1 VKPLTP
7 DQPNPA
13 PAAVPAA
20 GDGRR
25 VLLAEDDPVAR
36 MLTARLLKKAGYE
49 VVAVADG
56 GAALA
61 ALEESFFPVVLTDWE
76 MPVVDGLGVVAA
88 VRGGDWPGY
97 IFTILLTGRDSRESI
112 VAGLEAGADDYLT
125 KPVDEAELLARMKTG
140 WRIAEL
146 ELRLRT
152 AREEAV
158 KLSLTD
164 SLTGVNNRRHL
175 TDSLPGEVTRA
186 RRFGR
191 PLSVVMCDI
200 DHFKRVND
208 TYGHAAGDMVLRAFA
223 TLLVRQVRVDIDWV
237 ARFGGEEFVLVL
249 PETDLAGGV
258 LAAERLRAAVAALEV
273 GFEGQTIRLTSSFGV
288 ASAGPAWPDDAVAEL
303 LLTQADQCLY
313 VSKKL
318 GRDRVTA
325 ERLSGAE
332 SGAAQPS
339 QVA

>member
-1 VKPLTP
+1 MSPPELKSAPIP
-7 DQPNPA
+7 
-13 PAAVPAA
+13 PAADLDA
-20 GDGRR
+20 RR

-36 MLTARLLKKAGYE
+36 MLTARLLKKAGYD

-61 ALEESFFPVVLTDWE
+61 ALRASFFPVVLTDWE
-76 MPVVDGLGVVAA
+76 MPVLDGLGVVAA

-97 IFTILLTGRDSRESI
+97 IFTILLTGRDSHES
-112 VAGLEAGADDYLT
+112 VLAGLEAGADDYLT

-140 WRIAEL
+140 WRIADL

-164 SLTGVNNRRHL
+164 ALTGVNNRRYL
-175 TDSLPGEVTRA
+175 SDELPSEITRA

-208 TYGHAAGDMVLRAFA
+208 SYGHAAGDAVLREFA
-223 TLLVRQVRVDIDWV
+223 ALLAAKVRVDVDWV
-237 ARFGGEEFVLVL
+237 ARFGGEEFVVVL
-249 PETDLAGGV
+249 PETDLDGALQV
-258 LAAERLRAAVAALEV
+258 AERLRVATAALEV
-273 GFEGQTIRLTSSFGV
+273 RHEAHALRVTSSFGV
-288 ASAGPAWPDDAVAEL
+288 ASIGTTWPEGSVAEP

-313 VSKKL
+313 LSKKL
-318 GRDRVTA
+318 GRDRVTG
-325 ERLSGAE
+325 ERLPGQRSDVTPPPC
-332 SGAAQPS
+332 AA
-339 QVA
+339 

>member
-1 VKPLTP
+1 MPVNPATP
-7 DQPNPA
+7 DQMVSAPPA
-13 PAAVPAA
+13 TP
-20 GDGRR
+20 DGRR

-56 GAALA
+56 GAALE
-61 ALEESFFPVVLTDWE
+61 ALRGSFFPVVLTDWE

-112 VAGLEAGADDYLT
+112 LAGLEAGADDYLV

-164 SLTGVNNRRHL
+164 ALTGVNNRRHL

-208 TYGHAAGDMVLRAFA
+208 TYGHAAGDAVLREFA
-223 TLLVRQVRVDIDWV
+223 ALLVQQLRVDIDWV

-249 PETDLAGGV
+249 PETDLAGAV
-258 LAAERLRAAVAALEV
+258 LAAERLRAAVAALAV
-273 GFEGQTIRLTSSFGV
+273 VFEGQTIRVTSSFGV
-288 ASAGPAWPDDAVAEL
+288 ASVGLAWPEGPVAEQ

-325 ERLSGAE
+325 ECLPAHGLP
-332 SGAAQPS
+332 AAPPQ

>member
-1 VKPLTP
+1 VT
-7 DQPNPA
+7 
-13 PAAVPAA
+13 VPEA
-20 GDGRR
+20 RR

-36 MLTARLLKKAGYE
+36 MLTARLLRKAGYE

-61 ALEESFFPVVLTDWE
+61 ALRANFFPVVLTDWE
-76 MPVVDGLGVVAA
+76 MPVLDGLGVVAA

-97 IFTILLTGRDSRESI
+97 VFTILLTGRDSRDSV

-164 SLTGVNNRRHL
+164 ALTGVNNRRYL
-175 TDSLPGEVTRA
+175 GDELPSEATRA

-191 PLSVVMCDI
+191 PLSIVMCDI

-208 TYGHAAGDMVLRAFA
+208 SYGHPAGDAVLRAFA
-223 TLLVRQVRVDIDWV
+223 ALLVDKIRIDVDWV
-237 ARFGGEEFVLVL
+237 ARFGGEEFVVVL
-249 PETDLAGGV
+249 PETDLAGALQV
-258 LAAERLRAAVAALEV
+258 AERLRAATAALEV
-273 GFEGQTIRLTSSFGV
+273 RHEAERLRVTSSFGV
-288 ASAGPAWPDDAVAEL
+288 ASVGAEWPEGAAAEQL
-303 LLTQADQCLY
+303 LAQADQCLY
-313 VSKKL
+313 LSKKL
-318 GRDRVTA
+318 GRDRVTG
-325 ERLSGAE
+325 ECLSGSRSDAPPPPPR
-332 SGAAQPS
+332 AA
-339 QVA
+339 

>member
-1 VKPLTP
+1 
-7 DQPNPA
+7 
-13 PAAVPAA
+13 
-20 GDGRR
+20 

-56 GAALA
+56 GAALE
-61 ALEESFFPVVLTDWE
+61 ALRASFFPVILTDWE
-76 MPVVDGLGVVAA
+76 MPVLDGLGVVAA

-97 IFTILLTGRDSRESI
+97 IFTILLTGRDSHESV

-146 ELRLRT
+146 ELRLRA

-164 SLTGVNNRRHL
+164 ALTGVNNRRFL
-175 TDSLPGEVTRA
+175 SDSLPSEVTRA
-186 RRFGR
+186 RRFDR
-191 PLSVVMCDI
+191 PLSIVMCDI

-208 TYGHAAGDMVLRAFA
+208 TYGHPAGDEVLRAFA
-223 TLLVRQVRVDIDWV
+223 AMLADKVRVDVDWV
-237 ARFGGEEFVLVL
+237 ARFGGEEFVIVL
-249 PETDLAGGV
+249 PETDLDGAV
-258 LAAERLRAAVAALEV
+258 LVAERLRAATAALEV
-273 GFEGQTIRLTSSFGV
+273 RHDDQLLRVTSSFGV
-288 ASAGPAWPDDAVAEL
+288 ASVCAPWPEGAVADE
-303 LLTQADQCLY
+303 LLTQADLCLY
-313 VSKKL
+313 LSKKQ

-325 ERLSGAE
+325 ECLSNRAPE
-332 SGAAQPS
+332 AAAAQGR
-339 QVA
+339 

>member
-1 VKPLTP
+1 
-7 DQPNPA
+7 
-13 PAAVPAA
+13 
-20 GDGRR
+20 

-61 ALEESFFPVVLTDWE
+61 ALAESFYPVVLTDWE

-88 VRGGDWPGY
+88 VRGGDWPAY

-112 VAGLEAGADDYLT
+112 LAGLEAGADDYLV

-164 SLTGVNNRRHL
+164 ALTGVNNRRHL

-191 PLSVVMCDI
+191 PLSIVMCDI

-208 TYGHAAGDMVLRAFA
+208 TFGHAAGDAVLRAFA
-223 TLLVRQVRVDIDWV
+223 ALLEQKVRVDIDWV

-249 PETDLAGGV
+249 PETDLAGAE

-273 GFEGQTIRLTSSFGV
+273 SFEGHTIRLTSSFGV
-288 ASAGPAWPDDAVAEL
+288 ASAGPLWPAGSPAEQ
-303 LLTQADQCLY
+303 LLTQADLCLY
-313 VSKKL
+313 SSKKL

-325 ERLSGAE
+325 AALPNPETPV
-332 SGAAQPS
+332 AQPP